1 MLRNL
6 LIYVLL
12 SANVAIANDDFIVV
26 QSTTSTL
33 NSGLY
38 DHILPIYNK
47 KSGINVKVVAVGTGQ
62 ALKNAKQCDG
72 DVLIVH
78 AKNRELDFVNDGYGT
93 ERKDLMHNDFVI
105 IGPKND
111 PAEIK
116 TLSNISSVFR
126 SFFDNKNK
134 FISRAD
140 DSGTHILEKE
150 LWVSSN
156 INPENYS
163 GKWYLEAGAGMGA
176 TITIAVNMNAYTI
189 SDRATWVA
197 YKNKQNH
204 EILFSG
210 DKKLFNQY
218 GVILV
223 NPSHC
228 PNAKLTQAKHFRDWL
243 LSENGK
249 KAISSHKVNGIQ
261 LFYPN

>member
-1 MLRNL
+1 M
-6 LIYVLL
+6 
-12 SANVAIANDDFIVV
+12 
-26 QSTTSTL
+26 Q
-33 NSGLY
+33 
-38 DHILPIYNK
+38 
-47 KSGINVKVVAVGTGQ
+47 
-62 ALKNAKQCDG
+62 
-72 DVLIVH
+72 
-78 AKNRELDFVNDGYGT
+78 
-93 ERKDLMHNDFVI
+93 
-105 IGPKND
+105 
-111 PAEIK
+111 
-116 TLSNISSVFR
+116 
-126 SFFDNKNK
+126 
-134 FISRAD
+134 
-140 DSGTHILEKE
+140 
-150 LWVSSN
+150 
-156 INPENYS
+156 
-163 GKWYLEAGAGMGA
+163 
-176 TITIAVNMNAYTI
+176 TIAVNMNAYTI